1 VGTLRDSETEICFI
15 QNKEVHL
22 PQILKKVRYMKR
34 NISALDKNIR
44 LLIIVVIAILGLY
57 NEFSVTVA
65 SVLGA
70 ISILLLVTIMIG
82 FSPIY
87 MLLGISTYKEK
98 NK

>member
-1 VGTLRDSETEICFI
+1 
-15 QNKEVHL
+15 
-22 PQILKKVRYMKR
+22 MKR
-34 NISALDKNIR
+34 NISTLDKNIR

-57 NEFSVTVA
+57 NEFSVA

>member
-1 VGTLRDSETEICFI
+1 M
-15 QNKEVHL
+15 
-22 PQILKKVRYMKR
+22 PQIKKCDYMKR

>member
-1 VGTLRDSETEICFI
+1 
-15 QNKEVHL
+15 
-22 PQILKKVRYMKR
+22 MKR

-70 ISILLLVTIMIG
+70 ISNHNDWFFTN
-82 FSPIY
+82 IY
-87 MLLGISTYKEK
+87 AFGY
-98 NK
+98 

>member
-1 VGTLRDSETEICFI
+1 
-15 QNKEVHL
+15 
-22 PQILKKVRYMKR
+22 MKR
-34 NISALDKNIR
+34 NIGALDKNIR

-70 ISILLLVTIMIG
+70 ISIMIG

>member
-1 VGTLRDSETEICFI
+1 MGTLRDSEIEICFI

-44 LLIIVVIAILGLY
+44 LMIIVVIAILGLY

-87 MLLGISTYKEK
+87 MLLAISTYKEK

>member
-1 VGTLRDSETEICFI
+1 
-15 QNKEVHL
+15 
-22 PQILKKVRYMKR
+22 MKR
-34 NISALDKNIR
+34 NISTLDKNIR

-87 MLLGISTYKEK
+87 MLLGISNYKDK

>member
-1 VGTLRDSETEICFI
+1 MGTLRDSEIEICFI
-15 QNKEVHL
+15 QNKEVYL

-57 NEFSVTVA
+57 NEFSVAVA

-70 ISILLLVTIMIG
+70 ISILQ
-82 FSPIY
+82 
-87 MLLGISTYKEK
+87 
-98 NK
+98 